1 MAVQITCLRSTIKK
15 NGKIFPVL
23 IGMASGR
30 QIHSFS
36 FVPNFSPN
44 DSNLV
49 IAQRLLEPLEDKW
62 QRPADQKRISNIGE
76 LYTQDSSLQVM
87 VNPVLLG
94 AIPGLE
100 SNITILNSTRAS
112 GTGNQP
118 DIVQIEIKSGSS
130 VWVIDGQH
138 RINGMRGSTQ
148 PMPFV
153 LLYDE
158 TPNSNYTGAY
168 LAELFSIVTTE
179 AKPMKTIHKEWMM
192 YAFNL
197 AHYQKEYKRELMKI
211 TLQLATS
218 PVFGATNSDQNLF
231 YGEIQFNDALEV
243 NGNKV
248 GAFSFTAQTLL
259 KSLDI
264 HPTKTLI
271 QNYTTEQIAAAISDF
286 LSGMKELHG
295 PPKTTSLLF
304 GKHGKAR
311 YTCIG
316 AGLVEA
322 WLWYL
327 STCESLPDFY
337 ETTDLLRTIGVANTN
352 WELLTWP
359 SGPGTVEKNA
369 MRQTIRT
376 VFYQLMT
383 KKISVPQDLG
393 GFLIGKENTTLRLE
407 FGVQIQ
413 GKFIEQ
419 SVESVEIDPFKQ
431 REMTILVPKFN
442 GQNRNAVRH
451 YYLRSKNPNDISG
464 HTPNCRMKT
473 CVLVNQRGQ
482 PLMPPDDCRNAF
494 KKMNTGLDFGVGR
507 FAYLRLEIVS
517 LNEKK
522 PHDLTIAL
530 SHE

>member
-1 MAVQITCLRSTIKK
+1 MAVQITCLRSTIEK
-15 NGKIFPVL
+15 NGKSFPVL

-36 FVPNFSPN
+36 FVPNFSPS

-62 QRPADQKRISNIGE
+62 QRPADEKRISNIGE
-76 LYTQDSSLQVM
+76 LYTHDSSLQVM

-100 SNITILNSTRAS
+100 SNITVLNSTTAH
-112 GTGNQP
+112 GPGKQP
-118 DIVQIEIKSGSS
+118 EVVQIEIKSGSS

-138 RINGMRGSTQ
+138 RINGMKGSNQ

-197 AHYQKEYKRELMKI
+197 AHYKKDYKRELMKI
-211 TLQLATS
+211 ALHLATS
-218 PVFGATNSDQNLF
+218 PVFSSSNSDQNLF

-264 HPTKTLI
+264 QPTKTLLGR
-271 QNYTTEQIAAAISDF
+271 YATGEIAAAISDF
-286 LSGMKELHG
+286 VSGMKDLHG

-304 GKHGKAR
+304 GKHGKSR

-316 AGLVEA
+316 SGLVES

-327 STCESLPDFY
+327 ATCHELPNY
-337 ETTDLLRTIGVANTN
+337 SETMELLRSLGVGNTN
-352 WELLTWP
+352 WEMLTW
-359 SGPGTVEKNA
+359 STGPGTVEKNA
-369 MRQTIRT
+369 MRQTVRT

-383 KKISVPQDLG
+383 KKIPVPHDLA
-393 GFLIGKENTTLRLE
+393 GFLLGKENTTLRLE

-413 GKFIEQ
+413 GKFVEQ

-431 REMTILVPKFN
+431 RELTIVVPKFN

-451 YYLRSKNPNDISG
+451 YYLRSKNPNDLSG

-473 CVLVNQRGQ
+473 CALVNQRGQ
-482 PLMPPDDCRNAF
+482 PLMPPDECRNAF

-507 FAYLRLEIVS
+507 LAYLRLEVVS